1 MVILLCTAEELMLTT
16 LEYRFRKH
24 GWRLEVAKD
33 ARQAGIFVKKL
44 APDLVIVDLEL
55 PEYEGL
61 DIIQT
66 LHSEHSEDLPLLATA
81 QLEEESLLMEALRL
95 GAHDF
100 IIHPYKPDELVLR
113 IRRLLQMQK
122 VAG

>member
-24 GWRLEVAKD
+24 GWRLEVARA
-33 ARQAGIFVKKL
+33 ARQAENFVKKL
-44 APDLVIVDLEL
+44 SPDLVVVDLQM

-61 DIIQT
+61 DIIQA
-66 LHSEHSEDLPLLATA
+66 LHSEHNSELPMLAISP
-81 QLEEESLLMEALRL
+81 LEEEGKLMEALRL

-100 IIHPYKPDELVLR
+100 IIHPYKPDELVIR